1 MADPI
6 SDKRVIREAVLA
18 ARSALTAR
26 DRERH
31 DAALAAAAGTLVR
44 DLACVAAY
52 APLAD
57 EPGGAGLPDRLAEAM
72 PSRSATSP
80 AVRPYGLLLPAMLPD
95 RELDWVTYEGALAA
109 GTALRVLREPPGR
122 RLGVDAIAEADLV
135 FVPAL
140 AVDVTGARLGRGG
153 GSYDR
158 ALGRVRAGVPIIA
171 LLYPDEVLPEVP
183 TQPHDRPVTAAL
195 TPDGLV
201 EFPPSR

>member
-1 MADPI
+1 MADPS
-6 SDKRVIREAVLA
+6 SDKRVVREAVLA

-31 DAALAAAAGTLVR
+31 DAALAAAAGELIR

-57 EPGGAGLPDRLAEAM
+57 EPGGITLPDRLAEAM
-72 PSRSATSP
+72 PSATSRGQ
-80 AVRPYGLLLPAMLPD
+80 RPYGLLLPAMLPD
-95 RELDWVTYEGALAA
+95 RDLDWVTYEGVLASGA
-109 GTALRVLREPPGR
+109 QLRVLREPPGQ
-122 RLGVDAIAEADLV
+122 RLGVDAIAEAELV

-158 ALGRVRAGVPIIA
+158 ALTRVRAGVPIIA
-171 LLYPDEVLPEVP
+171 LLYPDEVLPTVP

-201 EFPPSR
+201 EFPRSR

>member
-18 ARSALTAR
+18 ARSALTAG
-26 DRERH
+26 DRQRH
-31 DAALAAAAGTLVR
+31 DDALATAACELVR
-44 DLACVAAY
+44 DLGCVAAY

-57 EPGGAGLPDRLAEAM
+57 EPGGTTLPDRLAEAM
-72 PSRSATSP
+72 PSATSP
-80 AVRPYGLLLPAMLPD
+80 GQRPYGLLLPAMLPD
-95 RELDWVTYEGALAA
+95 RDLDWVTYEGALAA
-109 GTALRVLREPPGR
+109 GGALRILREPPGQ
-122 RLGVDAIAEADLV
+122 RLGVDAIAAADLV

-140 AVDVTGARLGRGG
+140 AVDGTGARLGRGG

-171 LLYPDEVLPEVP
+171 LLYPDEVLPTVP

-201 EFPPSR
+201 EFPQSR